1 MKKSQLNAI
10 SRSYTQKRNSE
21 ALKIIE
27 ARGLVAEYRQS
38 KKTAVQFLT
47 YYRTPEQKEAA
58 KAAAKAKAAERRAL
72 LKANG
77 VKTVAELKAKQDA
90 EQYAARIAYI
100 KQAIASGEYRIAK
113 SGNAVDKNNK
123 VVAYA
128 HELN

>member
-10 SRSYTQKRNSE
+10 SAAYTRKRNAE

-27 ARGLVAEYRQS
+27 ARGLVPEYRQS

-58 KAAAKAKAAERRAL
+58 KAAAKAKAAERRQL

-77 VKTVAELKAKQDA
+77 VKTVAELKEKQAAAK
-90 EQYAARIAYI
+90 IAYI
-100 KQAIASGEYRIAK
+100 KQAIESGEYRIAK

>member
-38 KKTAVQFLT
+38 KKTAVQFLN

-90 EQYAARIAYI
+90 ARIAYI